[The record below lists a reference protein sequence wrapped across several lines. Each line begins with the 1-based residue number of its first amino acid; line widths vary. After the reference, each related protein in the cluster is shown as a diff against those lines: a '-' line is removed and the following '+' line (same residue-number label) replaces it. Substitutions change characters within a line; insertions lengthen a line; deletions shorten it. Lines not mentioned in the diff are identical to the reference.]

1 MEDGTSNNGTTAKE
15 AWMLSEQDVMLL
27 LQGRSSPQA
36 RADVATKVAATFSKQ
51 HLTQSEIQ
59 LAQDIIRAMVND
71 IAVEVRQ
78 ALSENLKES
87 DKLPREVAIRLA
99 NDVESVALPVLEYS
113 TVLTDDDLV
122 QIIAKASDAKH
133 EAIARR
139 ETVPEKVAD
148 ALVDH
153 AGEKAIST
161 LVSNKGASL
170 SDQSITKVVDKF
182 ATSEGVQKGLVT
194 RERLPVN
201 VAERLV
207 VLVADSL
214 KDHLVAHHDLGT
226 QTVTDIVLQS
236 REKAIVTLVARGA
249 ESQDIE
255 KLVAQM
261 HQNGR
266 LTPSLVL
273 RALCMGDVTFFE
285 AALAVMTNVPLVNA
299 RLLIHDAGRL
309 GLKSIY
315 EKSGMPLKFLP
326 AVRVAMDVL
335 KETEMDGGDHDRERF
350 RSRVIERILTQY
362 EDLGEDDLNYLLSKI
377 GDMAR
382 PAPLAA
388 ASA

>member
-1 MEDGTSNNGTTAKE
+1 
-15 AWMLSEQDVMLL
+15 MLSEQDVMLL

-36 RADVATKVAATFSKQ
+36 RAEVATKVAATFSKQ
-51 HLTQSEIQ
+51 DLTQAEIQ

-71 IAVEVRQ
+71 IATEVRQ

-113 TVLTDDDLV
+113 TVLTDEDLV
-122 QIIAKASDAKH
+122 QIISKASDAKH

-139 ETVPEKVAD
+139 AEVHELVAD
-148 ALVDH
+148 ALIEK
-153 AGEKAIST
+153 AGEKAIAV
-161 LVSNKGASL
+161 LVSNAGAEI
-170 SDQSITKVVDKF
+170 SDSGMTKVVDKF
-182 ATSEGVQKGLVT
+182 PTSESVQQGLVT
-194 RERLPVN
+194 RERLPVA

-214 KDHLVAHHDLGT
+214 RDHLVAHHSLGAE
-226 QTVTDIVLQS
+226 TVADIVLQT

-249 ESQDIE
+249 ESHDVE

-285 AALAVMTNVPLVNA
+285 AAMAVMTNVPIVNA

-315 EKSGMPLKFLP
+315 EKSGLPLKFLP
-326 AVRVAMDVL
+326 AIRVAMDVL
-335 KETEMDGGDHDRERF
+335 KETEMDGGEHDRERF

-362 EDLGEDDLNYLLSKI
+362 EDLGEEDLNYLLSKI
-377 GDMAR
+377 GDMTR
-382 PAPLAA
+382 SGDTAA
-388 ASA
+388 YA